1 MQCAKDKNRPAEKTL
16 KTPPE
21 KKAKMTTP
29 SKGKNTDEQCYL
41 LTCLIVVP
49 SHAT

>member
-1 MQCAKDKNRPAEKTL
+1 MQSAKDKNRPAEKTL

-29 SKGKNTDEQCYL
+29 YKGKNTD
-41 LTCLIVVP
+41 
-49 SHAT
+49 